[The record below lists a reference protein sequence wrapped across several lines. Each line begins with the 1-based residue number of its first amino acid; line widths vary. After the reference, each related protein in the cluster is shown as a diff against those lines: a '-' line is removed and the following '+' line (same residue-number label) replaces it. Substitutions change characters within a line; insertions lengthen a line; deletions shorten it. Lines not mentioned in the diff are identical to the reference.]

1 MSLISKRVGDIS
13 SSMHYPTTKVQ
24 NVSSENLCP
33 TNIQNPA
40 ECRANFKFATPT
52 ILVKKVI
59 RPFSYVH
66 CPCLLPA
73 AEKGGRCV
81 SDIKGEVVSVTLAL
95 GALNVDAA
103 GHLNVLCHEGRM
115 LVVDGKRV
123 CIVKKTYYVHFGGL
137 FESEH
142 LGIQSD
148 NPPLEDV
155 SRPHLLST
163 TERVRGNE
171 RQQHTEVQDDS
182 YRWLLSDNRWSRIPS
197 PPSSNRGKLP
207 DPKLAQ

>member
-1 MSLISKRVGDIS
+1 
-13 SSMHYPTTKVQ
+13 MHYPTTKVQ
-24 NVSSENLCP
+24 NVSSKNLCP

-40 ECRANFKFATPT
+40 ASIA
-52 ILVKKVI
+52 LA
-59 RPFSYVH
+59 SS
-66 CPCLLPA
+66 LLR
-73 AEKGGRCV
+73 K
-81 SDIKGEVVSVTLAL
+81 KGEGASATSRGKCVSVTLAL

-103 GHLNVLCHEGRM
+103 GHLNVLCHDGRM

-137 FESEH
+137 LESEH

-171 RQQHTEVQDDS
+171 CQRHTKVQDDS
-182 YRWLLSDNRWSRIPS
+182 YRRLLSDNRWSRTPS
-197 PPSSNRGKLP
+197 PPSSNRGKFP